1 MNKRTLV
8 LFISI
13 LLIAALSIMGCGKKN
28 AETKDAVTEKPI
40 KIALVTDV
48 GGINDQS
55 FNQSA
60 WEGLQKAEKDFGL
73 KISYQESQQDADYK
87 PNLENLYDAGNDLI
101 WGIGFKMAD
110 AIKDAAKLNLEQN
123 YAIIDYAYGPET
135 PKNIVGVVF
144 KEQEASF
151 LVGYIA
157 GKMSKENNIGFV
169 GGMDVPVI
177 HRFKYGFLA
186 GVKYANPKAKIQSQY
201 AGSFTDAA
209 KGKAIANQMYKN
221 GADIVFHAAGGV
233 GDGVIEAAKEQDKW
247 VIGVDKDQ
255 NSLAPDNV
263 ITSAMKRVDN
273 AIYNIAKETKE
284 KGFPGGTTV
293 VYGLADGGVDIAPSS
308 SKLVPQDVL
317 DEIKSVKAKIIAGEI
332 VPPASEEDYKK

>member
-1 MNKRTLV
+1 MKKRVLITILALV
-8 LFISI
+8 V
-13 LLIAALSIMGCGKKN
+13 IMTTIGCGAKK
-28 AETKDAVTEKPI
+28 ETKENQV

-60 WEGLQKAEKDFGL
+60 WEGLQKSEKDFGI
-73 KISYQESQQDADYK
+73 KASYQESKQDADYQ
-87 PNLENLYDAGNDLI
+87 PNLENLLDAGNDLI
-101 WGIGFKMAD
+101 WGIGFKMGD
-110 AIKDAAKLNLEQN
+110 AIKDAAKLNPTQN

-135 PKNIVGVVF
+135 PKNVVGVVF

-157 GKMSKENNIGFV
+157 GKMTKSNNIGFV

-186 GVKYANPKAKIQSQY
+186 GVKYANPDAEIQSQY

-209 KGKAIANQMYKN
+209 KGKAIANQMYQN
-221 GADIVFHAAGGV
+221 GADVVFHAAGGV
-233 GDGVIEAAKEQDKW
+233 GDGVIESAKENDKM
-247 VIGVDKDQ
+247 VIGVDRDQ
-255 NSLAPDNV
+255 NDLAPDHV

-273 AIYNIAKETKE
+273 AIYNIAKEVAE
-284 KGFPGGTTV
+284 GEFPGGTTV
-293 VYGLADGGVDIAPSS
+293 VYGLADGGVDIAPTS
-308 SKLVPQDVL
+308 SKNVPQEIL
-317 DEIKSVKAKIIAGEI
+317 DEIKDVKAKIIAGDI
-332 VPPASEEDYKK
+332 VPPASEEEYKK

>member
-1 MNKRTLV
+1 MNKRLLLV
-8 LFISI
+8 AISI
-13 LLIAALSIMGCGKKN
+13 LLIASLALVGCGKKQAAPTEN
-28 AETKDAVTEKPI
+28 AI

-60 WEGLQKAEKDFGL
+60 WEGLQKAEKDFSI
-73 KISYQESQQDADYK
+73 KASYQESKQDADYQ
-87 PNLENLYDAGNDLI
+87 PNMENLLDAGNDLI
-101 WGIGFKMAD
+101 WGIGFKMGD
-110 AIKDAAKLNLEQN
+110 VVKDAAKLNPNQK

-135 PKNIVGVVF
+135 PKNVVGVVF

-157 GKMSKENNIGFV
+157 GKMTEANNIGFV

-186 GVKYANPKAKIQSQY
+186 GVKYANPKAKIQNQY

-209 KGKAIANQMYKN
+209 KGKAIANQMYQN
-221 GADIVFHAAGGV
+221 GADVVFHAAGGV
-233 GDGVIEAAKEQDKW
+233 GDGVIEAAKEQDKM
-247 VIGVDKDQ
+247 VIGVDRDQ
-255 NSLAPDNV
+255 NDLAPKNV

-273 AIYNIAKETKE
+273 AIYNIAKGLKE
-284 KGFPGGTTV
+284 NNFPGGTTV
-293 VYGLADGGVDIAPSS
+293 SYGLADGGVDIAPTS
-308 SKLVPQDVL
+308 SKNVPQKIL
-317 DEIKSVKAKIIAGEI
+317 DEIKIVKQKIIDGEI
-332 VPPASEEDYKK
+332 VPPASEEEYKNFK